1 MTEDH
6 YKNSEAYVRDMA
18 DLIVSDPEFVQK
30 DIIPLVQRIGNSV
43 AEFQELLNVV
53 DDGPHERPMGLVVE
67 LGATIINHAKG
78 IGDMITN
85 DDRFDESTIYLY
97 LKDTAE
103 MIASL
108 KEFLERNAEAIRI
121 DPASR
126 AHCVRVVNRCLIHA
140 DVMYI
145 LNSII
150 ALMHAEDEIELS
162 DEPLDP
168 A

>member
-6 YKNSEAYVRDMA
+6 YKNSESYVRDLA
-18 DLIVSDPEFVQK
+18 DLIMSDREFVQA
-30 DIIPLVQRIGNSV
+30 DIVPLVQHIGNSV
-43 AEFQELLNVV
+43 AEFQELLNIV

-67 LGATIINHAKG
+67 LGATIIGHAKS
-78 IGDMITN
+78 IGDTITN
-85 DDRFDESTIYLY
+85 DEWFDESTVYWY
-97 LKDTAE
+97 LKATVE
-103 MIASL
+103 MVTSL

-126 AHCVRVVNRCLIHA
+126 AHCVRVVNRCLLHA

-150 ALMHAEDEIELS
+150 ALMHAADEIDLS
-162 DEPLDP
+162 DEPFDS

>member
-6 YKNSEAYVRDMA
+6 YKNSELYIRDMI
-18 DLIVSDPEFVQK
+18 DLIVTNRDFIQDDVV
-30 DIIPLVQRIGNSV
+30 PLVQLIGNSV

-53 DDGPHERPMGLVVE
+53 DDGPHERPAGLVVE
-67 LGATIINHAKG
+67 LGATIINHAKR
-78 IGDMITN
+78 IGNVITN
-85 DDRFDESTIYLY
+85 DDRFYESTIYWY

-103 MIASL
+103 MITSL
-108 KEFLERNAEAIRI
+108 KEFLERNAEAIRV